1 MKKIIIGIVTLSA
14 LTFCHYAPA
23 QTTISLPDGQ
33 TLTCVQNGTVVNCY

>member
-1 MKKIIIGIVTLSA
+1 MKKLLIATFTLSA

-33 TLTCVQNGTVVNCY
+33 TITCVKNGTVINCY